1 MRCAL
6 TTPFHP
12 YREKR
17 GRNQPELLID
27 SEPDSPGGIF
37 SVALSVGLRL
47 PDVIWHP
54 VLWSPD
60 FPLSNRESD
69 CLADLHT

>member
-12 YREKR
+12 GHIFIYYK
-17 GRNQPELLID
+17 I
-27 SEPDSPGGIF
+27 GGLF
-37 SVALSVGLRL
+37 SVALVISSRF

-54 VLWSPD
+54 ALWSPD
-60 FPLSNRESD
+60 FPLFNF
-69 CLADLHT
+69 